1 MRARLV
7 GVVVVTCHIC
17 SRKRW
22 ARYNYTTAQLCATWV
37 TDLVEPID
45 GELEQ
50 QSKSAFV
57 LLGESEAIV
66 HEQVWQV
73 ETTTSQSTRSMNQEP
88 DTNCLG
94 PPSQQTRFSRLVGGV
109 PGLVVWR
116 RFCKTTDISTRAA
129 HQMASQRRKVT
140 YLSPEEMK
148 VGKVLFLIREKSQ
161 WRRTKAPAKEPQPTV
176 ATMSCRRTHEY
187 SSVLTRVHVVRRDR
201 VRSGVEDVQEDV
213 FLVLPRSACRA

>member
-1 MRARLV
+1 MRAHLV

-57 LLGESEAIV
+57 LFGESEAIV

-73 ETTTSQSTRSMNQEP
+73 EATTSQSTRSMNQEP

-94 PPSQQTRFSRLVGGV
+94 RPSQQTRFSRLVGGV
-109 PGLVVWR
+109 PGLVVRR
-116 RFCKTTDISTRAA
+116 RFCKTT
-129 HQMASQRRKVT
+129 HQMASQRRRVT
-140 YLSPEEMK
+140 YLFPQEMK
-148 VGKVLFLIREKSQ
+148 VGKRKVSVAKDKS
-161 WRRTKAPAKEPQPTV
+161 TCKGTTAHCSHNEL
-176 ATMSCRRTHEY
+176 
-187 SSVLTRVHVVRRDR
+187 LTY
-201 VRSGVEDVQEDV
+201 
-213 FLVLPRSACRA
+213 P